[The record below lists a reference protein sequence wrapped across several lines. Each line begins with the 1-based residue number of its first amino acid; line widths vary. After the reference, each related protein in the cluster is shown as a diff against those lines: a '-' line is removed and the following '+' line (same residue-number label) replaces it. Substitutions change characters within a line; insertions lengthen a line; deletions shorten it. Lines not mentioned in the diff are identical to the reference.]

1 MFVVT
6 VLGENEHQNLVK
18 VVQNMLN
25 KYRLLERVEIEV
37 IKITPEMSEPF
48 TLNLEKEKINEEKV
62 IEEVSL
68 DARFEPEKIENLRKL
83 TYYQNIQ
90 NQQVVKMKR

>member
-1 MFVVT
+1 MVT

-68 DARFEPEKIENLRKL
+68 DARFDPARPIRCWGMSW
-83 TYYQNIQ
+83 TARGGGFI
-90 NQQVVKMKR
+90 

>member
-1 MFVVT
+1 M
-6 VLGENEHQNLVK
+6 
-18 VVQNMLN
+18 
-25 KYRLLERVEIEV
+25 LERVEIEV

-90 NQQVVKMKR
+90 N

>member
-1 MFVVT
+1 
-6 VLGENEHQNLVK
+6 
-18 VVQNMLN
+18 MLN

-90 NQQVVKMKR
+90 N